1 MRSVRMPVAS
11 FSRSSISARMPR
23 ISLERC
29 RASSSCLSY
38 PSRITPPSFSGISLS
53 GSMAEPMSRA
63 TSSRGSMFCSI
74 SRSRAHCTSPSSSLM
89 AGRRAVVAPR
99 AIISFTGGLP
109 YTTRVIS
116 RSRSYTPSKAAAS
129 SLMRILFRVSSVTAF
144 SRRLMALTDKSGCSI
159 ELLSS
164 RRPIEVLVL
173 SSTQKSVP
181 RFSRLRIVSVS
192 SRFRRIYSCGR

>member
-1 MRSVRMPVAS
+1 
-11 FSRSSISARMPR
+11 
-23 ISLERC
+23 
-29 RASSSCLSY
+29 
-38 PSRITPPSFSGISLS
+38 
-53 GSMAEPMSRA
+53 MSRA

-116 RSRSYTPSKAAAS
+116 RSRSYTPSRAAAS

-144 SRRLMALTDKSGCSI
+144 SRRLIELTESSGCSM
-159 ELLSS
+159 EERKS
-164 RRPIEVLVL
+164 RRPIEVFVL

-192 SRFRRIYSCGR
+192 SRLRRAATSSRIYSCGR